1 MNVELAEY
9 EASQAREPNRYRG
22 LYEAGM
28 AASQSGDKRKAK
40 QYFSRRVD
48 TAGPATTR
56 TEIGS
61 ARASLARN

>member
-1 MNVELAEY
+1 
-9 EASQAREPNRYRG
+9 
-22 LYEAGM
+22 M

-40 QYFSRRVD
+40 QYFSRLVD